1 MSTRN
6 YWWLVWLI
14 RNYGNENIKV
24 TKRVLLTD
32 EDLLKG
38 EKRLCL
44 KQENDLIYIENKV
57 KTKITPNPNVTMK
70 SLMINR
76 RETWDITQTV

>member
-1 MSTRN
+1 MVS
-6 YWWLVWLI
+6 LI
-14 RNYGNENIKV
+14 DSKLRKRNIKV
-24 TKRVLLTD
+24 TKGVLLTD
-32 EDLLKG
+32 GDLLKG

-76 RETWDITQTV
+76 RET

>member
-1 MSTRN
+1 M
-6 YWWLVWLI
+6 
-14 RNYGNENIKV
+14 
-24 TKRVLLTD
+24 
-32 EDLLKG
+32 
-38 EKRLCL
+38 L

-76 RETWDITQTV
+76 RET

>member
-1 MSTRN
+1 MVS
-6 YWWLVWLI
+6 LI
-14 RNYGNENIKV
+14 DSKLRKRKYQGD
-24 TKRVLLTD
+24 KRVLLTD
-32 EDLLKG
+32 GDLLKG

-76 RETWDITQTV
+76 RET

>member
-6 YWWLVWLI
+6 YGWLVWLI

-32 EDLLKG
+32 GDLLKG